1 MATTDEVPLV
11 NGINYAWANITCIIA
26 GVIIV
31 GITKISYKNKQTK
44 KNNYGKG
51 TRVISRAYGNVEPDA
66 SIEIYTDELK
76 RIIAAAPLRNILK
89 IPPFN
94 IIVQFSG
101 DGVAVDRD
109 VLVACEFLEDPLSTS
124 QGDTEIKVTLPL
136 ILADI
141 ER

>member
-1 MATTDEVPLV
+1 MASTDEVPLV
-11 NGINYAWANITCIIA
+11 NGINYAWANITVIIA
-26 GVIIV
+26 GVVII

-66 SIEIYTDELK
+66 SIEIYTDEWK
-76 RIIAAAPLRNILK
+76 RIIAAAPGRDALK

-109 VLVACEFLEDPLSTS
+109 VLIGCEFMEDPLTAN
-124 QGDTEIKVTLPL
+124 QGDTELKVTLPL

-141 ER
+141 QR